1 MCLSKQA
8 SCERYPNEQP
18 TGNCEWKAEPVKRAG
33 SGRGRLIRVLRR
45 HDFVRRGDG
54 QRRVRLVRC
63 RWRRDFFRS
72 RLRPRTRNR
81 FNARRNPWFARLRQ
95 FQLFLHLALGLAIG
109 SFLRFCDCFLA
120 LLHLLLNVM
129 AVSLLLTS
137 LRAHGRATIE
147 GETERDD
154 QAEG

>member
-1 MCLSKQA
+1 MCLRSKPHASDAQTSGPQA
-8 SCERYPNEQP
+8 IVNGKPNP
-18 TGNCEWKAEPVKRAG
+18 LNAAG

-45 HDFVRRGDG
+45 YDFVRRGDG
-54 QRRVRLVRC
+54 HRRDRLVRC
-63 RWRRDFFRS
+63 RWRRDLFRS
-72 RLRPRTRNR
+72 RLRPRIRNR
-81 FNARRNPWFARLRQ
+81 FNARSNPRFARLRQ

-109 SFLRFCDCFLA
+109 SFLRLCDCFLA

-129 AVSLLLTS
+129 AVSLFPTS
-137 LRAHGRATIE
+137 LRAHGRATVE